1 MLKIGVNNYLNIAC
15 VLKIGLNNHLSIAYI
30 LKYCENDSS
39 GKQSDPRSL
48 FKGSI
53 L

>member
-1 MLKIGVNNYLNIAC
+1 M
-15 VLKIGLNNHLSIAYI
+15 LKIGLNNYLNIAYI

-48 FKGSI
+48 LKGSI